1 MIQIPT
7 ISTPRLTLR
16 PIEARDF
23 ADFADFYASDRSKF
37 VGGPATAEQS
47 WRMLA
52 TELGHWALRGYG
64 RWAVEETG
72 TGKLAGIIGPWNPEG
87 WPEPEL
93 GWVVFDG
100 FEGKGIAAEGAARA
114 RQWAYD
120 DLGFTTLTSNIVPG
134 NTRSVALAERLGARF
149 ERTYENVEMGEDM
162 LYRHPAPKDA
172 GLSAHG
178 DGGREVRE

>member
-23 ADFADFYASDRSKF
+23 AGFADFYASDRSKF

-52 TELGHWALRGYG
+52 TELGHWALRGFG
-64 RWAVEETG
+64 RWAVEETE
-72 TGKLAGIIGPWNPEG
+72 TGKLAGIIGPWKPEG

-93 GWVVFDG
+93 GWDLMNG
-100 FEGKGIAAEGAARA
+100 FEGKGYATEAALAAREY
-114 RQWAYD
+114 AYD
-120 DLGFTTLTSNIVPG
+120 TLGWTTAISL
-134 NTRSVALAERLGARF
+134 VAADNAGSRNVAKRMGATFEGMFDHERHGTL
-149 ERTYENVEMGEDM
+149 EVW
-162 LYRHPAPKDA
+162 RHPSPDDLAA
-172 GLSAHG
+172 GGMEAYA
-178 DGGREVRE
+178 